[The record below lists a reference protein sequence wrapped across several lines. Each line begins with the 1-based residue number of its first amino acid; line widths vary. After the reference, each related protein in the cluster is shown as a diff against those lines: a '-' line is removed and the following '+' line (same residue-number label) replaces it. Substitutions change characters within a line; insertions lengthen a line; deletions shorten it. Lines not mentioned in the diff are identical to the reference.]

1 MTETEYL
8 KIPAYAKLKN
18 FTPEYIRRLIAKGII
33 PKSCCKKFGKR
44 WQVNPKCA
52 DKALDE
58 NLSQINRKKSKQ
70 KKVVQKAGFENLSF
84 SQARAKKEKYLAAL
98 RKLEYEQKS
107 GQLISA
113 DEVER
118 EYFNI
123 ARTVRDSLLNI
134 PARIGAVLAA
144 ETNESKVFEILNEE
158 ITQALEAL
166 SK

>member
-1 MTETEYL
+1 MTEIEYL
-8 KIPAYAKLKN
+8 KIPAYAKLKSLS
-18 FTPEYIRRLIAKGII
+18 PEYCRRLIAKGII

-70 KKVVQKAGFENLSF
+70 KKAVQKAGFESLNF

-107 GQLISA
+107 GQLIPA

-118 EYFNI
+118 EYFSI
-123 ARTVRDSLLNI
+123 ARTVRDGILNI
-134 PARIGAVLAA
+134 PARVAA
-144 ETNESKVFEILNEE
+144 ILSAESDPDKITKILTDEIL
-158 ITQALEAL
+158 QVLEAL

>member
-1 MTETEYL
+1 MAETEYL
-8 KIPAYAKLKN
+8 KIPAYSKLKG
-18 FTPEYIRRLIAKGII
+18 FSPEYCRRLIAKGII

-70 KKVVQKAGFENLSF
+70 KKVVQKAGFESLSF

-98 RKLEYEQKS
+98 RKLEYEEKS
-107 GQLISA
+107 GKLISA

-134 PARIGAVLAA
+134 PGRVSAILAA
-144 ETNESKVFEILNEE
+144 ESDEVKVNEILNEE
-158 ITQALEAL
+158 ITQALEVL

>member
-1 MTETEYL
+1 MTEIEYL
-8 KIPAYAKLKN
+8 KIPAYAKLKSLS
-18 FTPEYIRRLIAKGII
+18 PEYCRRLIAKGII

-70 KKVVQKAGFENLSF
+70 KKVVQKAGFESLSF

-98 RKLEYEQKS
+98 RKLEFEEKS
-107 GQLISA
+107 GKLISA

-118 EYFNI
+118 EYFSI
-123 ARTVRDSLLNI
+123 ARTVRDGILNL
-134 PARIGAVLAA
+134 PARISAILAA
-144 ETNESKVFEILNEE
+144 ELDVDKVNSILTDEIL
-158 ITQALEAL
+158 QVLEAL

>member
-1 MTETEYL
+1 MTEKEYV

-18 FTPEYIRRLIAKGII
+18 FSPEYIRQLIAKGII

-70 KKVVQKAGFENLSF
+70 KKVIQKAGFENLSF

-98 RKLEYEQKS
+98 RKLEFEEKS
-107 GQLISA
+107 GKLISA
-113 DEVER
+113 AEVER
-118 EYFNI
+118 EAFNI

-134 PARIGAVLAA
+134 PGRIDAILAA
-144 ETNESKVFEILNEE
+144 ESDKAKVSEILTNEIRQTLEIL
-158 ITQALEAL
+158 
-166 SK
+166 SR